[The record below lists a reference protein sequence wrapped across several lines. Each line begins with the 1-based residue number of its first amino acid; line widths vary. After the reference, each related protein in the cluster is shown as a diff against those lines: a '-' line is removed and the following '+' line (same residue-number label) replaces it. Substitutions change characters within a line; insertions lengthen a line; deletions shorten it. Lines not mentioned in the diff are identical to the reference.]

1 MRPHSDRLERL
12 ARATS
17 HSGWRSRESR
27 RPQRV
32 TVAARAILC
41 DSSRVVEMVCGHI
54 QASRGKGSWSTCHSP
69 SCLPRSCPQFDGTFI
84 KGTFIMLHTWA
95 NAVMALTYHPELT
108 SSHSGVETPLT
119 QNIDR
124 SIRLSLSCSRAVSE
138 CMIYADL
145 FQTTSYVRCSPCSR
159 VYLTALI
166 DVACD
171 S

>member
-1 MRPHSDRLERL
+1 
-12 ARATS
+12 
-17 HSGWRSRESR
+17 
-27 RPQRV
+27 
-32 TVAARAILC
+32 
-41 DSSRVVEMVCGHI
+41 MVCGHI
-54 QASRGKGSWSTCHSP
+54 QASRGKGSWGTCPSP
-69 SCLPRSCPQFDGTFI
+69 SCLPRSCPQIDGTFI

-145 FQTTSYVRCSPCSR
+145 FQTTSYVRSSPCSR
-159 VYLTALI
+159 VCLTALMWLGT
-166 DVACD
+166 AGNPGMRATYFYRKA
-171 S
+171 SEHMNTPLQFFF